1 MATKKMVPIQD
12 SKKVPF
18 RDATVLG
25 PAPADERLEVTVRLR
40 PRTPLPTAQSMLQ
53 PSYVPQQY
61 SHEELEAK
69 HGADPADIEKVRAFA
84 AENNL
89 TVVRADAARRSVMLS
104 GVVTDFNKAF
114 SQNLK
119 TYAYDSGTYRGRTG
133 KIQIPAELEG
143 VIEGVFG
150 LDNRPVARR
159 RSTAR
164 KKSTSSSKP
173 RPFSPPELAKL
184 YNFPTGADGTGETIA
199 ILELGGGFRPQDL
212 QEYFSGL
219 GLPVPKVIPVSVDGA
234 SNSPTTPDSADG
246 EVVLDIEVAAAV
258 APAATI
264 VVYFAPNEG
273 TSNGF
278 LDALTKAVHDTE
290 NNPSVISISWGGP
303 EDTSN
308 TGFQKQFDQVLQEA
322 ALLGITVCIAS
333 GDDGAADMGPRVWD
347 GLAHADFPA
356 SSPFALGCSGTRV
369 LANKGAITSESVWNQ
384 NKADLS
390 TNAGPDGS
398 FGSGGGG
405 VSEVFLLPAYQNSSK
420 VPKSVNASAF
430 AGRGVPDV
438 SGNADPTT
446 GYNIQVDGQTF
457 PAGGTSAVA
466 PLWAGLIALINQK
479 LKGRVGFINP
489 QLYSLPDNSGAFQDV
504 VAGNNRVSFKKFK
517 KVGYDAQKGGTHAAD
532 LAVLTAPNWQDC
544 LRPAT
549 RHLNTQ
555 LPRRREKGNSEK
567 GSWGKSPAFFVSSRS
582 LLLRISRAA
591 PGRTFPIRETS
602 SH

>member
-1 MATKKMVPIQD
+1 MVAIPD
-12 SKKVPF
+12 SKKAPF
-18 RDATVLG
+18 RNATVLG

-40 PRTPLPTAQSMLQ
+40 PRNPLPAAQSMLQ
-53 PSYVPQQY
+53 PSYVAQQLT
-61 SHEELEAK
+61 HEELEAK

-84 AENNL
+84 QENNL

-114 SQNLK
+114 SQDLK

-133 KIQIPAELEG
+133 SIQIPAELDG
-143 VIEGVFG
+143 VVEGVFG

-159 RSTAR
+159 RAVAR
-164 KKSTSSSKP
+164 KKSTSSGKP
-173 RPFSPPELAKL
+173 RPFSPSELAKL
-184 YNFPTGADGTGETIA
+184 YNFPAGVDGTGQTIA

-219 GLPVPKVIPVSVDGA
+219 GLPVPKVVPVSVDGA
-234 SNSPTTPDSADG
+234 NNAPSTADSDDG

-258 APAATI
+258 APGAKI
-264 VVYFAPNEG
+264 VVYFAPNEA

-308 TGFQKQFDQVLQEA
+308 SGFQRQFDQVLQEA

-333 GDDGAADMGPRVWD
+333 GDDGAADMGPRIWD
-347 GLAHADFPA
+347 GNAHADFPA
-356 SSPFALGCSGTRV
+356 SSPFALACGGTRV

-390 TNAGPDGS
+390 ANAGRDGS

-405 VSEVFLLPAYQNSSK
+405 ISEVFPLPAYQNSSK
-420 VPKSVNASAF
+420 VPKSVNSSAF

-438 SGNADPTT
+438 SGAADPAT

-457 PAGGTSAVA
+457 PVGGTSAVA

-489 QLYSLPDNSGAFQDV
+489 QLYSLPANSGAFRDV
-504 VAGNNRVSFKKFK
+504 VTGNNRVSFKKFK
-517 KVGYDAQKGGTHAAD
+517 KVGYDAQKGWDACSGLGSVDGTK
-532 LAVLTAPNWQDC
+532 LA
-544 LRPAT
+544 
-549 RHLNTQ
+549 
-555 LPRRREKGNSEK
+555 E
-567 GSWGKSPAFFVSSRS
+567 
-582 LLLRISRAA
+582 LLKIASTPQKHRAA
-591 PGRTFPIRETS
+591 AS
-602 SH
+602 